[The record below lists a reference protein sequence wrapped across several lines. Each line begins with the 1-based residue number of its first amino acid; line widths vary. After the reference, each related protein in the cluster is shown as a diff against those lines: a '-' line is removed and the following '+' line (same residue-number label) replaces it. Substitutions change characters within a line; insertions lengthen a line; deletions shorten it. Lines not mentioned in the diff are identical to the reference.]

1 MCGIPHFINGHEAMT
16 TAETPQIFHTM
27 IIKYLSNTV
36 VYLYLIQLDLANSNS
51 LFRNL
56 FHCEPFSL
64 DLPVSQL
71 LSVQLYYH
79 FFSG

>member
-16 TAETPQIFHTM
+16 TAETPQIFHAM

-51 LFRNL
+51 VISK
-56 FHCEPFSL
+56 SL
-64 DLPVSQL
+64 SLRTIFL
-71 LSVQLYYH
+71 G
-79 FFSG
+79 FAR

>member
-51 LFRNL
+51 VISK
-56 FHCEPFSL
+56 SL
-64 DLPVSQL
+64 SLRTIFL
-71 LSVQLYYH
+71 G
-79 FFSG
+79 FAR